1 MKKIKEYKN
10 HQPAKSRR
18 ISRLFWRQIDAE
30 QSQIGTYAWHA
41 SDKHRGNTRVR
52 LLLKYQDELL

>member
-18 ISRLFWRQIDAE
+18 ISRLFWRQIYAE
-30 QSQIGTYAWHA
+30 QSQIGTYTWHA
-41 SDKHRGNTRVR
+41 SDKRRGNTRIR
-52 LLLKYQDELL
+52 LLLKYLELL